1 MRHARV
7 FGLAGLAIAAV
18 GAVAFAQTTVAPLP
32 DNAPVVTA
40 PLEIDLSKTMWG
52 DAKAGQTKASACA
65 ACHGADGNGSDPMY
79 PNIAGQSERYVAHQ
93 VALIASGQRG
103 GPAVA
108 MVPFVQD
115 LTPQDMRD
123 IGAYYATQKAT
134 AGLADD
140 TLVAEG
146 PYKGMKFYEIGQQLY
161 RGGDAKRG
169 IPACMAC
176 HGPTGAG
183 NPGPAYP
190 HVAGQRQDYS
200 ARRLQ
205 EYRTGTS
212 TLKDPALF
220 NIMAQVAN
228 RLTDEE
234 IQALG
239 TYLQGLHDRADDAAA
254 SSGPAPAAPAPAAPA
269 PAAPAVP
276 APAAEPAPQ
285 QS

>member
-40 PLEIDLSKTMWG
+40 PLEIDLTKTTWG

-65 ACHGADGNGSDPMY
+65 ACHGADGNGSDPQY
-79 PNIAGQSERYVAHQ
+79 PNIAGQSERYIAHQ

-103 GPAVA
+103 GAAVA
-108 MVPFVQD
+108 MVPFVKD

-123 IGAYYATQKAT
+123 IGAYFATQKAG

-140 TLVAEG
+140 TVIADG
-146 PYKGMKFYEIGQQLY
+146 TYKGMKFYEVGQQLY
-161 RGGDAKRG
+161 RGGDAARG

-176 HGPTGAG
+176 HGPSGAG

-190 HVAGQRQDYS
+190 HLGGQRQDYA

-205 EYRTGTS
+205 EYRTGT
-212 TLKDPALF
+212 TTEKDPALF

-228 RLTDEE
+228 KLTDQE

-239 TYLQGLHDRADDAAA
+239 TYLQGLHNRADDAAA
-254 SSGPAPAAPAPAAPA
+254 STGKAAPATPAPAPAAP
-269 PAAPAVP
+269 P